1 MEVNAGTA
9 EKDLISGGGREGTR
23 TRTIP
28 IGNSIV
34 DPYSIEF
41 IILVGYGEESEA
53 SKHRHQEQN
62 L

>member
-9 EKDLISGGGREGTR
+9 EKDLISGGGREGAR

-41 IILVGYGEESEA
+41 IILVGEA
-53 SKHRHQEQN
+53 SIA
-62 L
+62 